1 MLRESGRQVSEVAV
15 LLDVIPT
22 DKMVEDE
29 LTTP

>member
-15 LLDVIPT
+15 PLDVIPT

-29 LTTP
+29 PTTP